1 MNISKQ
7 IQILVL
13 VLFPAC
19 LLGANFL
26 LNHIGQINLE
36 KSNSKYF
43 EFPKPTGEY
52 AVGTK
57 LIELVD
63 ESRLD
68 SVKGE
73 PEKSR
78 RLIVQAWYPAYTP
91 EGLRRAGPSSLL
103 TELRRASPTESKLD
117 KPTSPYTYEM
127 LKMLKNMLAEG
138 EDSTDLSNQL
148 DLIRTYAIFDAQVLT
163 DKSKFPIVI
172 FAHGYATARG
182 EYSSLCEDIASHG
195 YIVFMV
201 MHTYATWIT
210 RFADG
215 SETKF
220 VRERSVEA
228 ITDCSTDIRFML
240 DNIQQGKAFKEL
252 TSSCDF
258 NAIGIV
264 GHSLGGMMANHVCRM
279 DSRVKA
285 GISLDGPLY
294 GSGAKEPSHKPFMFM
309 LASTFNEMFGDD
321 EGLEFAGM
329 TKEEFATCIDDFCQ
343 KNGSNSYKIILKNS
357 EHCTFSDCPILV
369 KILKEIYKTDDIH
382 MDTGTIDALKAI
394 EIIRL
399 YIINFFDKYLK
410 GQSSQLLD
418 GQAKRYSEYV
428 DFKSWAK

>member
-1 MNISKQ
+1 MNISKR

-13 VLFPAC
+13 VLVPSG
-19 LLGANFL
+19 LLGMENRTP
-26 LNHIGQINLE
+26 
-36 KSNSKYF
+36 KYF

-57 LIELVD
+57 LIELTD
-63 ESRLD
+63 ENRPD
-68 SVKGE
+68 SVNGE
-73 PEKSR
+73 PAKPR
-78 RLIVQAWYPAYTP
+78 RLIVQAWYPI
-91 EGLRRAGPSSLL
+91 EG
-103 TELRRASPTESKLD
+103 KLD
-117 KPTSPYTYEM
+117 KPTLPYTYEM
-127 LKMLKNMLAEG
+127 LKMLKKMLAK
-138 EDSTDLSNQL
+138 DDAPVSLSNQL
-148 DLIRTYAIFDAQVLT
+148 DLIRTYAISDARVLT

-215 SETKF
+215 SETEF

-228 ITDCSTDIRFML
+228 ITECSADIQFML
-240 DNIQQGKAFKEL
+240 DNVQQGKAFSEL

-258 NAIGIV
+258 NAVGIV
-264 GHSLGGMMANHVCRM
+264 GHSLGGIMANHVCRM

-294 GSGAKEPSHKPFMFM
+294 GLGAKEPPHKPFMFM

-321 EGLEFAGM
+321 EGLAFAGM
-329 TKEEFATCIDDFCQ
+329 TKEEFANCVDTFCQ
-343 KNGSNSYKIILKNS
+343 KNGANSYKIILKNS

-369 KILKEIYKTDDIH
+369 NILKEIYKTDDIH
-382 MDTGTIDALKAI
+382 LDTGTIDGLKAI
-394 EIIRL
+394 EIIRVH
-399 YIINFFDKYLK
+399 IINFFDKYLK
-410 GQSSQLLD
+410 DHSSQLLE
-418 GQAKRYSEYV
+418 GQDKRYAEYV
-428 DFKSWAK
+428 DFKRWAK